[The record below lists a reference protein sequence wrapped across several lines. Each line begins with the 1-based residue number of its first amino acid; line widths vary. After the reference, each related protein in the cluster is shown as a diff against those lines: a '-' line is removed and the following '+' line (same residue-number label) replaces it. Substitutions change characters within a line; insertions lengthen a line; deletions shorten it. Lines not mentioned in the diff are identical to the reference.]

1 MIKALFL
8 EIKVS
13 VTFWARKAALC
24 LPRLY
29 SRSKFNNFEHNKMK
43 LSVNKTQLTGLWA
56 WNCATIQQV
65 WILKFALGPEKFP
78 GLPRN
83 GPQELT
89 VSCIVNQFARG
100 SFRIC
105 RFLGSCIREYDLI
118 QLTQGSKHN
127 CLERGLHVNR
137 LDLPLLGF
145 GRERI

>member
-1 MIKALFL
+1 MGL
-8 EIKVS
+8 ELCYYSTGLDFKICLGARKVS
-13 VTFWARKAALC
+13 
-24 LPRLY
+24 
-29 SRSKFNNFEHNKMK
+29 
-43 LSVNKTQLTGLWA
+43 
-56 WNCATIQQV
+56 
-65 WILKFALGPEKFP
+65 GPSE
-78 GLPRN
+78 N